1 MTNTETQAAEPVLDA
16 TAPAPSADETQHIYA
31 WSHDDD
37 DTELATTQRRSWKLP
52 IALASLAAAAA
63 ITTGTIIAWPEHH
76 IVAAQTPTA
85 PAQISPAPERP
96 LKIADPSPAAPMPPP
111 TPDQQFVAALEKE
124 GLKPVGDPAVAI
136 RNAHRTCDYLAA
148 GHTRTQAVQYYTAG
162 NPELTPAELA
172 TIIELAA
179 QTYCPA
185 Y

>member
-31 WSHDDD
+31 WSHDD

-76 IVAAQTPTA
+76 IVATQTPTA
-85 PAQISPAPERP
+85 PVAPAPVPTRTVEPAPPAP
-96 LKIADPSPAAPMPPP
+96 L
-111 TPDQQFVAALEKE
+111 TPDQQYLAALDKE
-124 GLKPVGDPAVAI
+124 GLKPIGNPAAAIKAAHGD
-136 RNAHRTCDYLAA
+136 CDYLAA
-148 GHTRTQAVQYYTAG
+148 GHTRAEAVQHYTVNNPGLTQAD
-162 NPELTPAELA
+162 LA
-172 TIIELAA
+172 TVIDLAA
-179 QTYCPA
+179 QTYCPT